1 VHLSTQTSRLHAGN
15 DRWWLQRSSTSY
27 SSGLQLPRKF
37 QRGFVLEIQNL
48 E

>member
-1 VHLSTQTSRLHAGN
+1 VHLSTQTSGLHAGR
-15 DRWWLQRSSTSY
+15 DGCWLHHTGTRY